1 MLCQNWPSFEEVG
14 KPNVYLAVMETV
26 TGNSFVSFACFLSN
40 DVYKLILKTYREQV
54 PFETETKKHISETKL
69 GPHYFIL

>member
-40 DVYKLILKTYREQV
+40 DVYKLILKTKV
-54 PFETETKKHISETKL
+54 LKL
-69 GPHYFIL
+69 RQKSIFLRLN